1 MIKSLEEIKSLSK
14 GENPIALIIDT
25 KDYAFIELLELAKIS
40 GLFGWKIT
48 YTNCTQLETKEL
60 IELAKQS
67 EKLTFDLR

>member
-25 KDYAFIELLELAKIS
+25 KDYAFIELLEMAKLS
-40 GLFGWKIT
+40 GLLGWKIT
-48 YTNCTQLETKEL
+48 FTNCGQLSNKEL

-67 EKLTFDLR
+67 EYLTFDLR